1 MTSSSA
7 NARLDDLIRR
17 YAGRQQD
24 QEHAPMRRICIAAI
38 LFSALGILFAINFGL
53 SLIAV
58 AIAILYYNR
67 FGQRVAAEMGAM
79 FLLMLAAWMILS
91 IIFMPAHHLAAA
103 SFGMFVLALAGWFF
117 GPISDRQGKLSLSG
131 FGRDLQ
137 DDPIYLLVM
146 IRERLL
152 KNPRLDPR

>member
-17 YAGRQQD
+17 YADRQQD

-58 AIAILYYNR
+58 AIAILYYTR

-91 IIFMPAHHLAAA
+91 IIFMPAHHLLAA
-103 SFGMFVLALAGWFF
+103 SFGMLILALAGWFF
-117 GPISDRQGKLSLSG
+117 GPINDRQGKLSLSG

-137 DDPIYLLVM
+137 DGPIYLLVM
-146 IRERLL
+146 IRERLV